1 MTRQQDKAR
10 SIEFGGSHQQAALV
24 RFRATGDPL
33 ADALVADL
41 ERLGPNGQAMFET
54 ALNEGVGAVADPP
67 QSLIDFFASV
77 DRVPFWVDWS
87 VLNRA
92 SGAMLRA
99 NIFGAAV
106 LGCYA
111 TPLFYRLGQGAKP
124 LAMSDTLIG
133 AAVTRGRRTARFVIE
148 TCMPFGLQR
157 DSEGL
162 RLTLDIRMLHARTRR
177 TVLNSQDWDVARD
190 GMPISQAYLAAMS
203 AFLSAFWLQGLRRIG
218 VRVSAEESEAV
229 MQLWRYSSYLLGVDE
244 ELLFT
249 TEEEA
254 IRFTERLFASEPPPG
269 EAAKLLMSA
278 LFEAVPTVLKQTGW
292 RGRALQKAFQG
303 LAYAL
308 FGAEQAKEL
317 GVPRTI
323 WRHAPRLIAPAMA
336 GLGLLNLLAPPLGS
350 RARLRGTQ
358 LWILVADYSDVDA
371 HMAG

>member
-1 MTRQQDKAR
+1 MTRQQDKAKT
-10 SIEFGGSHQQAALV
+10 IAFGGSHQQDALV
-24 RFRATGDPL
+24 RFRAMGDPL

-41 ERLGPNGQAMFET
+41 DALGGHGRAMFET
-54 ALNEGVGAVADPP
+54 ALNDGIGAVADPP

-77 DRVPFWVDWS
+77 DHVPFWVDWS

-92 SGAMLRA
+92 SATMLRA

-111 TPLFYRLGQGAKP
+111 TPLFYRLGRGAKP
-124 LAMSDTLIG
+124 LALTDTLISG
-133 AAVTRGRRTARFVIE
+133 AVKRGRRTARFVIE
-148 TCMPFGLQR
+148 TFMPFGLQR
-157 DSEGL
+157 ESEGF
-162 RLTLDIRMLHARTRR
+162 RLTLRIRMLHARTRR
-177 TVLNSQDWDVARD
+177 AMLAAPNWDVARD
-190 GMPISQAYLAAMS
+190 GMPMSQAYTAAMS

-229 MQLWRYSSYLLGVDE
+229 MQLWRYSSHLLGVDP

-254 IRFTERLFASEPPPG
+254 IRFTERLFDSEPPPG
-269 EAAKLLMSA
+269 DAAKLLMSA
-278 LFEAVPTVLKQTGW
+278 LFGAVPTVLAQSGW

-308 FGAEQAKEL
+308 FGADQAKEL

-323 WRHAPRLIAPAMA
+323 WRHAPRLVAPAMA
-336 GLGLLNLLAPPLGS
+336 GLGLLGLLAPPLAS
-350 RARLRGTQ
+350 HARLRGTQ
-358 LWILVADYSDVDA
+358 LWIQVADYSDADTNA
-371 HMAG
+371 AG